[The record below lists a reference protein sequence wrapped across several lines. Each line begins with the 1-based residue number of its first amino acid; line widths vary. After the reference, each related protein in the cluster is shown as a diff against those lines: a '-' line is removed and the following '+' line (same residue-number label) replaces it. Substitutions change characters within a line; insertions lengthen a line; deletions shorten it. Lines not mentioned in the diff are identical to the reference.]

1 MQAGKIGLPDSLRQ
15 FIINGARH
23 ALLQLLRRDGEE
35 RALARQFGRAVIQ
48 REDHLDIAAIAHG
61 HPFHLFGEARD
72 EARATHFNR
81 HVVRGPT
88 GERRQRGFFRAR
100 DQPRRANAQREFHR
114 RTRRHAMQI
123 DERSASA
130 NLSLVGEGEGKRAA
144 PGRHIKRLTLH
155 IQEINA
161 ILAEAVE
168 IEAKLALSAFRQAA
182 AGYLGADHQ
191 ALRVARRCGN
201 ALGAFQKH
209 LHPAG
214 FAGCAAHAKIE
225 IGQSLISADGS
236 DFRHQAARKPNFPT
250 ARRLTWDAGH
260 GTKGRAIG
268 QQIRNNGASE
278 IAHHHLALGG
288 RAGIAHIGQFTIA
301 RRERFQDFL
310 DFRIR
315 GLSAQA
321 FQLDARELG
330 HRHIRQHFQFH
341 AEFKVTTIGEA
352 GHLDLWLQRG
362 LQATIADHLA
372 GGIAHGFFQ
381 HFTHHGSAVALAH
394 NGKRH
399 LARAEAR
406 QRNRLGD
413 FGKALFAA

>member
-1 MQAGKIGLPDSLRQ
+1 MQAGKIGLPDSLCQ
-15 FIINGARH
+15 FIINGARY
-23 ALLQLLRRDGEE
+23 ALLQLFRRDGKH

-48 REDHLDIAAIAHG
+48 RKHHLDIAAVAHG

-81 HVVRGPT
+81 HVVRRPT
-88 GERRQRGFFRAR
+88 GERRQRGFFGACN
-100 DQPRRANAQREFHR
+100 QPRRADPQREFHR
-114 RTRRHAMQI
+114 RPRRHAMQI
-123 DERSASA
+123 NEGPAGADF
-130 NLSLVGEGEGKRAA
+130 SLVGEGEGKRAA
-144 PGRHIKRLTLH
+144 PGRHIKTLTLH

-161 ILAEAVE
+161 VLAEAIE

-182 AGYLGADHQ
+182 ASQFGADHQ
-191 ALRVARRCGN
+191 ALRGTRRRGN
-201 ALGAFQKH
+201 ALRTFQKY

-214 FAGCAAHAKIE
+214 FAGSAAHAKIE
-225 IGQSLISADGS
+225 IGQSLIRADGS
-236 DFRHQAARKPNFPT
+236 DFGHQAARKPNFPT
-250 ARRLTWDAGH
+250 ARRLTWNAGH

-268 QQIRNNGASE
+268 QQIRHDGASE
-278 IAHHHLALGG
+278 IAHHHLTLCS

-310 DFRIR
+310 HFLIGRL
-315 GLSAQA
+315 GAQA
-321 FQLDARELG
+321 FQLDAGEFG

-341 AEFKVTTIGEA
+341 AEFKITTIGEA